1 MLFKYYKINYLLWT
15 NSKHVVYRIGIS
27 FKVSQ
32 AKDIDCITKTN
43 QFEVIRF
50 YTNEVFILHKHVVS
64 ELHKMLV
71 VVN

>member
-1 MLFKYYKINYLLWT
+1 M
-15 NSKHVVYRIGIS
+15 RIWL
-27 FKVSQ
+27 KVLQ
-32 AKDIDCITKTN
+32 AKDIECITKTN

-71 VVN
+71 VIN